1 MVGLGSLGAC
11 LSARVVPGACVGAR
25 MVLSFCESAL
35 LQGFCFLFRGGMHAF
50 ELLHVCTFAVVAVRV
65 RVVRGGVVPVTAC
78 AAVSRIT
85 GDHVGPRST
94 SD

>member
-1 MVGLGSLGAC
+1 
-11 LSARVVPGACVGAR
+11 
-25 MVLSFCESAL
+25 MVLNLCKSAL
-35 LQGFCFLFRGGMHAF
+35 LRRFCCLFRGGMHAF
-50 ELLHVCTFAVVAVRV
+50 ELLHVCTFADVAVGV
-65 RVVRGGVVPVTAC
+65 RFVGGGCVPVIAC